1 VGDGWGKGVRSP
13 SNVDSGETLIPVVY
27 ERIRMPT
34 KSVRLDVDLYERV
47 MARKREDE
55 TVSETV
61 DRLIDDVSLL
71 DLADDGEYDEERADE
86 RKAALER
93 TADADEVSLTDLT
106 ERET

>member
-1 VGDGWGKGVRSP
+1 
-13 SNVDSGETLIPVVY
+13 
-27 ERIRMPT
+27 MPT

>member
-1 VGDGWGKGVRSP
+1 
-13 SNVDSGETLIPVVY
+13 
-27 ERIRMPT
+27 MPT

-86 RKAALER
+86 RKAAIER

>member
-1 VGDGWGKGVRSP
+1 VRSP
-13 SNVDSGETLIPVVY
+13 PNTDRDETLIRIVHG
-27 ERIRMPT
+27 RIRMPT

-47 MARKREDE
+47 MARKREGE

-71 DLADDGEYDEERADE
+71 DLTEGGEYDEERAAE